1 MATIALYW
9 HAYQL
14 TCLHCSSGGS
24 VLGWYRNGH
33 NSPSFEVLTY
43 KRIYTSCRIFSGKTK
58 KVSSCLS
65 YIFCPQQV
73 PHTVRGRPRI
83 FKTNCAGSQGYS
95 KRMRYLLGFIT
106 ELTTRVLF
114 VSSESPSNATPLAL
128 LSSRR
133 GLELFRFVSS
143 ALSRVQHHTDTSTLL
158 RGTQRP
164 QRAAYRAAAIS
175 FGKCHEAILI

>member
-95 KRMRYLLGFIT
+95 KRMRFLLGFIT
-106 ELTTRVLF
+106 ETHNACPVCFLRIPQQRTPPGTFEFASRFRTFQVRV
-114 VSSESPSNATPLAL
+114 EH
-128 LSSRR
+128 
-133 GLELFRFVSS
+133 
-143 ALSRVQHHTDTSTLL
+143 ALSCPALHTKEPDTSTLL
-158 RGTQRP
+158 RWTQRP
-164 QRAAYRAAAIS
+164 
-175 FGKCHEAILI
+175 